1 MGEDDLM
8 INLIIP
14 SATIV
19 SEELQNVGKL
29 PTVIYPINGN
39 VVFDYLY
46 RQYSDIC
53 NIEILCYEN
62 AYLVHEKLTN
72 YKRITIT
79 DLSQIDDLAHTVYYG
94 IKNAGELIINFGDT
108 IVMDNIFEYE
118 GDCFFYAEDYVSDKW
133 TFFNCE
139 KGELKD
145 IFDKTNIV
153 SNRKKSLFVGVFYLK
168 DAMLFKECLE
178 KAFCMKTSIST
189 FYLALQ
195 LYSKKNYLTAIKTS
209 KWFDIGHADKYYNS
223 RLEVKARE
231 FNHIMIDRNRG
242 ILTKFSD
249 NKNKFIGEIQWYL
262 KLPSDIEYIRP
273 RIFSYSLDYN
283 SPYVNMEYYA
293 YHTVHEL
300 FLNADLNEHQW
311 KQIFDR
317 IRFICKDM
325 QKYTVKDEK
334 ILSSLEEMYLNKT
347 IHRLEDLKKER
358 MFDIYFQKNIY
369 VNNTKYISLNKVI
382 DVLKKIIPEMLYD
395 VKEFSIIHGDMC
407 FANMMIDNNFTFI
420 KLIDPRGKFGL
431 FDIYGDFRYELA
443 KLFHSVDGKYDY
455 IIKDLFKLNYKDNV
469 IQYTIQEN
477 YRAFDLFEILK
488 NTFKDEIGT
497 DLAKIELIEALLFL
511 SMIPLHKESYEHQL
525 VMLGTGLD
533 ILNRV
538 IDITERGKNIV

>member
-1 MGEDDLM
+1 
-8 INLIIP
+8 
-14 SATIV
+14 
-19 SEELQNVGKL
+19 
-29 PTVIYPINGN
+29 
-39 VVFDYLY
+39 
-46 RQYSDIC
+46 
-53 NIEILCYEN
+53 
-62 AYLVHEKLTN
+62 
-72 YKRITIT
+72 
-79 DLSQIDDLAHTVYYG
+79 
-94 IKNAGELIINFGDT
+94 
-108 IVMDNIFEYE
+108 
-118 GDCFFYAEDYVSDKW
+118 
-133 TFFNCE
+133 
-139 KGELKD
+139 
-145 IFDKTNIV
+145 
-153 SNRKKSLFVGVFYLK
+153 
-168 DAMLFKECLE
+168 
-178 KAFCMKTSIST
+178 MKTSIST

-455 IIKDLFKLNYKDNV
+455 IIKDLFELNYKDNV